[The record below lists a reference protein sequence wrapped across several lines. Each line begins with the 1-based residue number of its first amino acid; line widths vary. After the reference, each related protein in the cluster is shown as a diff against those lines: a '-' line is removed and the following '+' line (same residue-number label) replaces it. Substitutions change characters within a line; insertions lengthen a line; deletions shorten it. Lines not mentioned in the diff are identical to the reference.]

1 MLNKKPDVAVGKSSC
16 SQTTSGGSSGMEV
29 PDGRWRETRIMA
41 KIGFIGMG
49 NMGTA
54 IMRGLL
60 KTYKPEELLF
70 TSAHEAK
77 MQKITEETGVAHVST
92 ATDCAEQVKYRV
104 LAVKPQVLPTVFK
117 ELNGKIRKDQVVIS
131 IAAGYAIADLQ
142 AGLGDSARIVRS
154 MPNTPA
160 MVGEG
165 MSGVSYDEAL
175 FTDEEKDVIDGFFT
189 SFGKMEK
196 VDEKLMDV
204 VGSASGC
211 SPAYVYMF
219 IEALA
224 DGCVKNG
231 LPRQAAYK
239 MVAQAVLG
247 SAKMVLETGKHPGE
261 LKDMVCSPGGTT
273 IEGFAALEENG
284 FRGAIIK
291 ACDANFE
298 KNKKLKG

>member
-1 MLNKKPDVAVGKSSC
+1 
-16 SQTTSGGSSGMEV
+16 
-29 PDGRWRETRIMA
+29 MA

-92 ATDCAEQVKYRV
+92 ATDCAEQVKYLV

-224 DGCVKNG
+224 DSAVRYG
-231 LPRQAAYK
+231 LPRDKAYEFASQTVKGAAE
-239 MVAQAVLG
+239 
-247 SAKMVLETGKHPGE
+247 MVLQTGKHPGE
-261 LKDMVCSPGGTT
+261 LKDMVCSPAGTT
-273 IEGFAALEENG
+273 IAGVAALEEYG
-284 FRGAIIK
+284 FRNAVLKANEACYEKCEAIK
-291 ACDANFE
+291 
-298 KNKKLKG
+298 

>member
-1 MLNKKPDVAVGKSSC
+1 MRDNREYK
-16 SQTTSGGSSGMEV
+16 TGGNI
-29 PDGRWRETRIMA
+29 DMA

-70 TSAHEAK
+70 TSAHETK

-92 ATDCAEQVKYRV
+92 ATECAEQVKYLV

-117 ELNGKIRKDQVVIS
+117 ELNGKIREDQVVIS

-142 AGLGDSARIVRS
+142 SGLGESARIVRS

-175 FTDEEKDVIDGFFT
+175 FTDEEKAVIDGFFT

-273 IEGFAALEENG
+273 IEGLAALEENG

>member
-1 MLNKKPDVAVGKSSC
+1 
-16 SQTTSGGSSGMEV
+16 
-29 PDGRWRETRIMA
+29 MA

-54 IMRGLL
+54 IMKGLL
-60 KTYKPEELLF
+60 KTFCPEEILF
-70 TSAHEAK
+70 SSAHKEK
-77 MQKITEETGVAHVST
+77 MEKITAETGVPHAGT
-92 ATDCAEQVKYRV
+92 NRECAEQVKYLV
-104 LAVKPQVLPTVFK
+104 LAVKPQMLPGVF
-117 ELNGKIRKDQVVIS
+117 EEIRDVVTRDQVIIS
-131 IAAGYAIADLQ
+131 IAAGYTISDLTE
-142 AGLGDSARIVRS
+142 GLGGNVRVVRS

-165 MSGVSYDEAL
+165 MTGLCYDEEL
-175 FTDEEKDVIDGFFT
+175 FTEEEKQVVETFFT
-189 SFGKMEK
+189 SFGKMER
-196 VDEKLMDV
+196 VEERLMDV

-231 LPRQAAYK
+231 LPRQTAYR
-239 MVAQAVLG
+239 MAAQAVLG

-273 IEGFAALEENG
+273 IEGVAALEEGG
-284 FRGAIIK
+284 FRSAIIK
-291 ACDANFE
+291 ACDANYE
-298 KNKKLKG
+298 KNKKLK